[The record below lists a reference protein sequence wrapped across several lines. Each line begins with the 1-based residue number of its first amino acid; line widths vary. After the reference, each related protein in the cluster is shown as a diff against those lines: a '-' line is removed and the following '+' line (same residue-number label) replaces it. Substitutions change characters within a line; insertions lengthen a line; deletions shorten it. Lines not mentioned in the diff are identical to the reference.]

1 MANCMKFALDIDLS
15 GGALNTI
22 CRSTALEQPTVNQI
36 QELVGCRTKSDG
48 IAVKIQ

>member
-1 MANCMKFALDIDLS
+1 MLNCIQIVLNIDLS